1 MKHFR
6 IPYSILS
13 HEIMQAERQT
23 ELRLFLII
31 VGNACYKDG
40 VQVAKSQI
48 VLGKGQW
55 LRSQRKLQ
63 DDLGGKDT
71 KASFKV
77 IVKATKWL
85 VEKNLIQTEN
95 TKLGTVFTV
104 NNFHVYQGEALP
116 TGKHQDEL
124 ALPTGKQE
132 EEYRFPQESGERF
145 PQGNNTN
152 KEINTNKKDNI
163 YPLSSSKNIKA
174 GFYDERD
181 ISTIEWEKYDW
192 KF

>member
-1 MKHFR
+1 
-6 IPYSILS
+6 
-13 HEIMQAERQT
+13 MQAERQI
-23 ELRLFLII
+23 ELRLFLTI

-40 VQVAKSQI
+40 VQVAKTKVILQR
-48 VLGKGQW
+48 GQW
-55 LRSQRKLQ
+55 LRSNRKLQ
-63 DDLGGKDT
+63 KDLG
-71 KASFKV
+71 ASSKSL
-77 IVKATKWL
+77 IRAIKWL
-85 VEKNLIQTEN
+85 GDKNLIQVEHIA
-95 TKLGTVFTV
+95 LGTVFTV
-104 NNFHVYQGEALP
+104 INFSVYQGNEVFP

-124 ALPTGKQE
+124 ALSAGKQQDPKC
-132 EEYRFPQESGERF
+132 FPQENGERF
-145 PQGNNTN
+145 PQENDTN

>member
-13 HEIMQAERQT
+13 HEIMQAERQI
-23 ELRLFLII
+23 ELRLFLTI

-40 VQVAKSQI
+40 VQVAKTKVILQR
-48 VLGKGQW
+48 GQW
-55 LRSQRKLQ
+55 LRSQAKLRT
-63 DDLGGKDT
+63 DLG
-71 KASFKV
+71 ASPNSV
-77 IVKATKWL
+77 ARAVGWL
-85 VEKNLIQTEN
+85 VEKNLIQVEHIR
-95 TKLGTVFTV
+95 LGTIFTV
-104 NNFHVYQGEALP
+104 TSFNIYQGKEHYREDSAKDLP
-116 TGKHQDEL
+116 LSTGKREDSQH
-124 ALPTGKQE
+124 
-132 EEYRFPQESGERF
+132 YREDSAQHYRED
-145 PQGNNTN
+145 NNTN

-181 ISTIEWEKYDW
+181 TSTIEWEKYDW